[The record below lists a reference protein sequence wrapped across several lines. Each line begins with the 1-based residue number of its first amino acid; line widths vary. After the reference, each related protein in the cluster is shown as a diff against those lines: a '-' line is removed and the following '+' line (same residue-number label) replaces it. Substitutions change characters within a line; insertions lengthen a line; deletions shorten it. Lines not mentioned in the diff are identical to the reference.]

1 MNVFDVIVIGG
12 GHAGCEAASASA
24 RLGCATLLIT
34 KGEDKIG
41 ELSCNPSI
49 GGVAKGIMVREIDAL
64 GGVMGRV
71 TDKSGTHFK
80 VLNAS
85 KGPAVHG
92 PRAQADRSL
101 YKKAMQDSLNEHANL
116 EIRSASVD
124 DILVK
129 ENKASGVKLEGGS
142 EIRAKA
148 VILTAGTFLKGV
160 IHIGESQTPAGRK
173 GERPSISLALAL
185 KKLGFK
191 MGRLKTGTPPRID
204 GKTIDFSAL
213 EVQDADD
220 KPLPFSFMHSKI
232 DVPQIKCAITYT
244 NHKTHEIIA
253 KNINKSAMFSGN
265 IKGQGPRY
273 CPSIEDK
280 VSRFADK
287 DRHQVFLEQEGL
299 DDQTI
304 YPNGLSTSLP
314 EEVQEDYIHSIK
326 GLENC
331 KITQYG
337 YAIEYDYVDPREL
350 TLSLETKRLPGLFLA
365 GQINGTTGYEEAAA
379 QGIMAGFNAALKAQG
394 KEAFILARSEAYI
407 GVLIDDLI
415 RLGTNEPYRMFT
427 SRAEYR
433 LRLRA
438 DNADQRLTPKAIQL
452 NCVSRETIDRFSLKM
467 DRINRLETLL
477 LEYNLT
483 PNEAAKYGLNINKDG
498 RRRSAFSLLKYKDIN
513 FTQLVEIWPELK
525 DFPEEVIEQLEIK
538 AKYHDYIT
546 LQDKDIESLNRDEN
560 IKITEGFDY
569 DQLHSL
575 SHEVKEKLNMV
586 RPENLGQAA
595 RISGVTPA
603 AILAILAALK
613 KQRRKSS

>member
-64 GGVMGRV
+64 GGVMGQV

-160 IHIGESQTPAGRK
+160 IHIGGSQTPAGRK

-467 DRINRLETLL
+467 DRINKLETLL

-513 FTQLVEIWPELK
+513 FAQLAEIWPELK
-525 DFPEEVIEQLEIK
+525 DFSEEVIEQLEIK

-560 IKITEGFDY
+560 IKITAGFDY

>member
-64 GGVMGRV
+64 GGVMGQV

-467 DRINRLETLL
+467 DRINKLETLL

-513 FTQLVEIWPELK
+513 STQLAEIWPELK
-525 DFPEEVIEQLEIK
+525 DFSEEVIEQLEIK

-560 IKITEGFDY
+560 IKITAGFDY

>member
-64 GGVMGRV
+64 GGVMGQV

-350 TLSLETKRLPGLFLA
+350 TLSLETRRLPGLFLA

-467 DRINRLETLL
+467 DRINKLETLL

-513 FTQLVEIWPELK
+513 FAQLAEIWPELK
-525 DFPEEVIEQLEIK
+525 DFSEEVIEQLEIK

-560 IKITEGFDY
+560 IKITAGFDY

>member
-204 GKTIDFSAL
+204 GKTIDFSVL

-538 AKYHDYIT
+538 AKYHDYIA

-560 IKITEGFDY
+560 IKITAGFDY

>member
-64 GGVMGRV
+64 GGVMGQV

-467 DRINRLETLL
+467 DRINKLETLL

-513 FTQLVEIWPELK
+513 FAQLAEIWPELK
-525 DFPEEVIEQLEIK
+525 DFSEEVIEQLEIK

-560 IKITEGFDY
+560 IKITAGFDY

>member
-64 GGVMGRV
+64 GGVMGQV

-160 IHIGESQTPAGRK
+160 IHIGGSQTPAGRK

-513 FTQLVEIWPELK
+513 FAQLAEIWPELK
-525 DFPEEVIEQLEIK
+525 DFSEEVIEQLEIK